1 MMLGAHSDPGD
12 RRCDA
17 AAATPAGPRRH
28 HPRFIGAVLAVFLL
42 VAGSAAPA
50 AAAEVIKADR
60 ATVIDGDTIDVGSVR
75 VRIHGIDAPELGQRC
90 ANGRGGAWPCG
101 EHAVSRLAELVA
113 AGPLSCRRV
122 DVDQYGRVVAVCHV
136 RGVDVGA
143 QLVEEGLAWASRRY
157 SDAYDRQEDAA
168 RRARRGVWRAETEP
182 PWAFRDQRWR
192 GAADTAPRR
201 GCPIKGN
208 ITSKG
213 EKVYHV
219 PWSPWYDRTGIDEAR
234 GERWFCDEAEAAA
247 AGWRPARWR

>member
-1 MMLGAHSDPGD
+1 MMLGAHSDTGD

-17 AAATPAGPRRH
+17 AAAAPTWPRRR
-28 HPRFIGAVLAVFLL
+28 HPRFIGTVLAVLLL

-60 ATVIDGDTIDVGSVR
+60 ASVIDGDTIDVGAVR
-75 VRIHGIDAPELGQRC
+75 VRIFGIDAPELGQRC

-101 EHAVSRLAELVA
+101 ELSVSRLAELVD

-122 DVDQYGRVVAVCHV
+122 EVDQYGRIVAVCHV

-143 QLVEEGLAWASRRY
+143 KLVEEGLAWAFRRY
-157 SDAYDRQEDAA
+157 SDDYDRQEDAA
-168 RRARRGVWRAETEP
+168 RRARRGVWRAATEP
-182 PWAFRDQRWR
+182 PWVFRDQRWK
-192 GAADTAPRR
+192 GAANTAPRPD
-201 GCPIKGN
+201 CPIKGN

-213 EKVYHV
+213 EKIYHL
-219 PWSPWYDRTGIDEAR
+219 PWSPWYDRTGIDETR